1 MTPWTKRL
9 ALLLAISVGV
19 NLLLAGFWIGRRF
32 GGPPPRAFDAG
43 ESFELGRGA
52 RRHPVLRSALDRHR
66 DEFHDRR
73 EATRRARARAREVLT
88 SSEFDRQKLE
98 QALAGLKDEMSK
110 NQELAHRALV
120 EAAVE
125 ARPEQ
130 RKALGVALGPK
141 GPRDRK
147 GRGRDD

>member
-9 ALLLAISVGV
+9 AVLLAISFGV

-32 GGPPPRAFDAG
+32 GGPPPRAVEAG
-43 ESFELGRGA
+43 EMYELGRGA

-66 DEFHDRR
+66 DELRERR
-73 EATRRARARAREVLT
+73 EATRRARARAREALT
-88 SSEFDRQKLE
+88 SAEFDRQKLE
-98 QALAGLKDEMSK
+98 QALASLKDETGK

-130 RKALGVALGPK
+130 RKALGQALGAK
-141 GPRDRK
+141 GPRGGK
-147 GRGRDD
+147 GPRH